1 MTISRNLSALAQN
14 VSSTGTLSQASTLP
28 SQTNNGGKYLT
39 TNGSVATWADT
50 PTPTTTTY
58 TANSISLTNGVYI
71 SGSVA
76 SIQTYGDY
84 GAGNFY
90 NFTDGT
96 GSGPAWILTTTFTGV
111 ASFNRAVLNISYTAN
126 SGHTIYVDLYNY
138 NSSSWDSIG
147 SYTGLSGYYQFALGV
162 ISSTPYISS
171 GTVQLRLYH
180 NNSGNAAHETRVDYI
195 ALENSL
201 QGPQGQKGN
210 TGATG
215 ATGATG
221 PGVPAGGTSG
231 QVLTKTSATDYATS
245 FSTLNTSYL
254 SDIVITTAANGQI
267 LQYDSATSAWKNV
280 TSPYAPLTNPTF
292 TGTVS
297 GITKSM
303 VGLGNVENTAL
314 STWTGSTSITSL
326 GTVTVGS
333 APASDVYSWAKAAT
347 KPSYTAGEV
356 GLGNV
361 TNESKATM
369 FANPAFTGTVTGVT
383 AAMVGLGNVTNESK
397 ATMFANS
404 ALTGTTTI
412 ATATITNATV
422 STAPSANTDVVNKT
436 YSDSGTQTLT
446 NKRIQSR
453 ILVATSATT
462 WAVNADSYDATEM
475 AMTGAAGTLLV
486 SAPTGTPVNGQK
498 LIYKLQSTYAQT
510 FNWASIFQGSTDLAL
525 PTTSSGNSK
534 WDFYGFIY
542 NSTPAKWQLVAK
554 VAGF

>member
-1 MTISRNLSALAQN
+1 
-14 VSSTGTLSQASTLP
+14 
-28 SQTNNGGKYLT
+28 
-39 TNGSVATWADT
+39 
-50 PTPTTTTY
+50 
-58 TANSISLTNGVYI
+58 
-71 SGSVA
+71 
-76 SIQTYGDY
+76 
-84 GAGNFY
+84 
-90 NFTDGT
+90 
-96 GSGPAWILTTTFTGV
+96 
-111 ASFNRAVLNISYTAN
+111 
-126 SGHTIYVDLYNY
+126 
-138 NSSSWDSIG
+138 
-147 SYTGLSGYYQFALGV
+147 
-162 ISSTPYISS
+162 
-171 GTVQLRLYH
+171 
-180 NNSGNAAHETRVDYI
+180 
-195 ALENSL
+195 
-201 QGPQGQKGN
+201 
-210 TGATG
+210 
-215 ATGATG
+215 
-221 PGVPAGGTSG
+221 
-231 QVLTKTSATDYATS
+231 
-245 FSTLNTSYL
+245 
-254 SDIVITTAANGQI
+254 
-267 LQYDSATSAWKNV
+267 
-280 TSPYAPLTNPTF
+280 
-292 TGTVS
+292 
-297 GITKSM
+297 
-303 VGLGNVENTAL
+303 
-314 STWTGSTSITSL
+314 
-326 GTVTVGS
+326 
-333 APASDVYSWAKAAT
+333 
-347 KPSYTAGEV
+347 
-356 GLGNV
+356 
-361 TNESKATM
+361 M